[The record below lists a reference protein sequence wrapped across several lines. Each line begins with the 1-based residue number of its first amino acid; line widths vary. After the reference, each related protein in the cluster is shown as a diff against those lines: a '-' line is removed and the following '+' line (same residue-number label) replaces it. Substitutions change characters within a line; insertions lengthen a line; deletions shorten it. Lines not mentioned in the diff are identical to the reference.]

1 MSVLAVMFFF
11 KGVSYAETPQGESA
25 ESPVIDVPKPVKYQ
39 YSSSSRRDPFMS
51 IITFNKRIRAGTKE
65 NKKRRVL
72 TPLET
77 VDLDSI
83 RLLGVLCDT
92 KGKQHV
98 QCSDRQDG
106 DPKEYEL
113 YGLVTI
119 TGGKYF
125 VVRKGMPMGPNGG
138 VVSRIYLN
146 NRNEDNL
153 TGIVVKEDSTDP
165 YGRVI
170 SIKRKIRLRTE
181 EEEVEWR

>member
-1 MSVLAVMFFF
+1 MMFFV
-11 KGVSYAETPQGESA
+11 KGVSYAEYKQGESV
-25 ESPVIDVPKPVKYQ
+25 EPPVIDVPKPVKYQ
-39 YSSSSRRDPFMS
+39 YSSSPRRDPFMS
-51 IITFNKRIRAGTKE
+51 IITYNKRVRAGGKE
-65 NKKRRVL
+65 SKKRRVL

-92 KGKQHV
+92 GDKKNV
-98 QCSDRQDG
+98 QCSDKHDV

-119 TGGKYF
+119 TGGKYY

-138 VVSRIYLN
+138 IVSRIYIN

-153 TGIVVKEDSTDP
+153 TGIVVKEDTLDP

-170 SIKRKIRLRTE
+170 SIKRKIRLRSE